1 MLGLVPWDIDR
12 RLQVFLEED
21 LGFGDITTQGLGEL
35 GAKTVKAKIT
45 AKKEGVMAGGYFA
58 LRVFSLLDSQIKGE
72 IKIRDGQ
79 IFSPQEILL
88 EIEGPARAIL
98 MGERTA
104 LNLLQRLCGI
114 ATKTR
119 ELIKLVEDL
128 PVKVADTRKTS
139 PGLRIFEKYAVR
151 CGGGVNHRLG
161 LYDCALIKDNH
172 IALCGSVKEAL
183 EEIRPALPF
192 TAKIV
197 VECTTLA
204 QVQEALEGKADIIM
218 LDNMSVENIREA
230 VKIVK
235 GQAILEASGNINPA
249 NIREVAEQGVDI
261 ISAGYITHHATWI
274 DMSLKMEEYVS

>member
-1 MLGLVPWDIDR
+1 MLGLVPWDVDR
-12 RLQVFLEED
+12 RLQAFLEED
-21 LGFGDITTQGLGEL
+21 LGFADITTQGLGDL
-35 GAKTVKAKIT
+35 GKNTVKAKVT
-45 AKKEGVMAGGYFA
+45 AKKEGVMAGEYFA
-58 LRVFSLLDSQIKGE
+58 LRVFTLLNSQTRGE
-72 IKIRDGQ
+72 AKVFEGQ
-79 IFSPQEILL
+79 NFSPGEVLL

-114 ATKTR
+114 ATKTQ
-119 ELIKLVEDL
+119 ELVKLVEGL

-172 IALCGSVKEAL
+172 IALCGSVKEAIKK
-183 EEIRPALPF
+183 IRPALPF

-204 QVQEALEGKADIIM
+204 QVQEALEEKADIIM

-230 VKIVK
+230 VKIAK
-235 GQAILEASGNINPA
+235 GKATLEASGDINPTT
-249 NIREVAEQGVDI
+249 IRKVAEQGVDI
-261 ISAGYITHHATWI
+261 ISTGYITHHATWI
-274 DMSLKMEEYVS
+274 DMSLKMEENA

>member
-1 MLGLVPWDIDR
+1 MLGLVPWDVDR
-12 RLQVFLEED
+12 RLQAFLEED
-21 LGFGDITTQGLGEL
+21 LGFDDITTQGLGDL
-35 GAKTVKAKIT
+35 GQNIVKAKVT
-45 AKKEGVMAGGYFA
+45 AKKEGVMAGSFFA
-58 LRVFSLLDSQIKGE
+58 LRVFALLDPQVKGKA
-72 IKIRDGQ
+72 KIHEGQ
-79 IFSPQEILL
+79 SFASGELLL

-119 ELIKLVEDL
+119 ELVNIVEDL

-183 EEIRPALPF
+183 KKIRPALPF

-197 VECTTLA
+197 VECATLE
-204 QVQEALEGKADIIM
+204 QVQEALEGRADIIM
-218 LDNMSVENIREA
+218 LDNMSVENIRQA
-230 VKIVK
+230 VKLAQGKVT
-235 GQAILEASGNINPA
+235 LEASGNITPA
-249 NIREVAEQGVDI
+249 NIRKVAEQGVDV
-261 ISAGYITHHATWI
+261 ISTGYITHHATWI
-274 DMSLKMEEYVS
+274 DMSLKMEENA

>member
-1 MLGLVPWDIDR
+1 MLGLVPWDVDR
-12 RLQVFLEED
+12 RLQAFLEED
-21 LGFGDITTQGLGEL
+21 LGFADITTQGLGDL
-35 GAKTVKAKIT
+35 GKNTVKAKVT

-58 LRVFSLLDSQIKGE
+58 LRVFTLLNSQTRGKAKVFEGQNFPPGE
-72 IKIRDGQ
+72 V
-79 IFSPQEILL
+79 LL

-114 ATKTR
+114 ATKTQ
-119 ELIKLVEDL
+119 ELVKLVEGL

-172 IALCGSVKEAL
+172 IALCGSVKEAIKK
-183 EEIRPALPF
+183 IRPALPF

-204 QVQEALEGKADIIM
+204 QVQEALEEKADIIM

-230 VKIVK
+230 VKIAK
-235 GQAILEASGNINPA
+235 GKATLEASGDINPTT
-249 NIREVAEQGVDI
+249 IRKVAEQGVDI
-261 ISAGYITHHATWI
+261 ISTGYITHHATWI
-274 DMSLKMEEYVS
+274 DMSLKMEENA

>member
-1 MLGLVPWDIDR
+1 
-12 RLQVFLEED
+12 
-21 LGFGDITTQGLGEL
+21 
-35 GAKTVKAKIT
+35 
-45 AKKEGVMAGGYFA
+45 MAGGYFA
-58 LRVFSLLDSQIKGE
+58 LRVFTLLNSQTRGE
-72 IKIRDGQ
+72 AKVYEGQ
-79 IFSPQEILL
+79 NFSPGQVLL

-119 ELIKLVEDL
+119 ELVKLVEGL

-172 IALCGSVKEAL
+172 IALCGSVKEAIKK
-183 EEIRPALPF
+183 IRPALPF

-204 QVQEALEGKADIIM
+204 QVQEALEEKADIIM

-230 VKIVK
+230 VKIAK
-235 GQAILEASGNINPA
+235 GKATLEASGDINPTT
-249 NIREVAEQGVDI
+249 IRKVAEQGVDI
-261 ISAGYITHHATWI
+261 ISTGYITHHATWI
-274 DMSLKMEEYVS
+274 DMSLKMEENA

>member
-1 MLGLVPWDIDR
+1 
-12 RLQVFLEED
+12 
-21 LGFGDITTQGLGEL
+21 
-35 GAKTVKAKIT
+35 
-45 AKKEGVMAGGYFA
+45 MAGSFFA
-58 LRVFSLLDSQIKGE
+58 LRVFALLDPQVKGE
-72 IKIRDGQ
+72 AKIYEGQ
-79 IFSPQEILL
+79 SFASGELLL

-119 ELIKLVEDL
+119 ELVKIVEDL
-128 PVKVADTRKTS
+128 PVKIADTRKTS

-151 CGGGVNHRLG
+151 CGGRVNHRLG

-183 EEIRPALPF
+183 KKIRPALPF

-197 VECTTLA
+197 VECATLA

-218 LDNMSVENIREA
+218 LDNMSVENIRQA
-230 VKIVK
+230 VKLAK
-235 GQAILEASGNINPA
+235 GKVTLEASGNITPA
-249 NIREVAEQGVDI
+249 TIREVAEQGVDV
-261 ISAGYITHHATWI
+261 ISTGYITHHATWI
-274 DMSLKMEEYVS
+274 DMSLKMEENA